1 MCDSK
6 QKDQRSSNIK
16 SQKQAVRKGNEDSQ
30 GQRVDLKH
38 TYR

>member
-1 MCDSK
+1 MCDAK
-6 QKDQRSSNIK
+6 QKDQRSFNIK
-16 SQKQAVRKGNEDSQ
+16 SQNQAAWKGNEDSR